1 MSRRAWMASEE
12 GQVGG
17 IEVLGF
23 GLLVFVVGSL
33 LAANAWAVVD
43 AKLAVTAAA
52 REAART
58 YVESDGSA
66 AALADA
72 EAAGREAIAGHG
84 RDPDRLVLRHDEA
97 DFIRC
102 QRIAFRAEYP
112 VPALTLPFVGGFGRP
127 FTVAATH
134 TEIVDPL
141 RRGLGPA
148 NVCGS

>member
-1 MSRRAWMASEE
+1 MNRRAWMASEE

-17 IEVLGF
+17 AEVLAF

-58 YVESDGSA
+58 YVESDGST

-72 EAAGREAIAGHG
+72 EATGREAIAGHG
-84 RDPDRLVLRHDEA
+84 RDPDRLVLRHDET
-97 DFIRC
+97 DFVRC
-102 QRIAFRAEYP
+102 QRAAFRAEYP

-148 NVCGS
+148 NTCGS